1 MAPATALGRSPERT
15 MQCPTE
21 LPPSYSKNIFLY
33 VRQRT
38 EGAVFEVENMFTN
51 APLKR
56 AHLASCIEYFHR
68 H

>member
-1 MAPATALGRSPERT
+1 

-56 AHLASCIEYFHR
+56 AHSASCIEYFHR